1 MTRRTLFLMGVVGAA
16 GCRRDRHPRLN
27 VFNWSSYVG
36 PDTIPAFERE
46 FGARVR
52 YAVYESNEEML
63 ARVMSGNSG
72 WDVVFPTSYLIQPM
86 REHELLA
93 PLDHGK
99 LPNLRHLDA
108 VFQKP
113 VWDPELRWGVPYMWN
128 ATGICYSRKI
138 AEAPTA
144 WADLWEPAL
153 QGRITMLDDPVDV
166 FAACLKR
173 LGHSINTHNPDE
185 LRAAQKEAIEQKE
198 LLRAY
203 INAEVRD
210 QLIAGDVLAAQL
222 WSTTAQQAID
232 ESSQLAFVYPEE
244 GFALYPD
251 VAVVLQESPRKELAY
266 RFIDYLL
273 RPEVAAGVVR
283 GARTATANGSARG
296 LLEPDLR
303 ENPTLYP
310 TADVMARGEW
320 ALTSTPEIQRL
331 RDRLWTEIKSA

>member
-1 MTRRTLFLMGVVGAA
+1 MTRRTLFLMGVAGAA
-16 GCRRDRHPRLN
+16 GCRRDRRPRLN

-36 PDTIPAFERE
+36 PETIPAFERE
-46 FGARVR
+46 FGVRVR

-86 REHELLA
+86 HQLNLLA
-93 PLDHGK
+93 PLDHAR

-113 VWDPELRWGVPYMWN
+113 AWDPELRWGVPYMWN
-128 ATGICYSRKI
+128 ATGICYSKTLPDPLT
-138 AEAPTA
+138 E
-144 WADLWEPAL
+144 WADMWDSAL
-153 QGRITMLDDPVDV
+153 QGSVTMLDDPVDV
-166 FAACLKR
+166 FAACLKM
-173 LGHSINTHNPDE
+173 LGHSINTQNPDE
-185 LRAAQKEAIEQKE
+185 LRAAQQEAIEQKE

-222 WSTTAQQAID
+222 WSTTSQQAID
-232 ESSQLAFVYPEE
+232 ESSNLAFAYPEE
-244 GFALYPD
+244 GFPLYPD
-251 VAVVLQESPRKELAY
+251 NAVILRESSRSELAH

-283 GARTATANGSARG
+283 GARTATANGSARA
-296 LLEPDLR
+296 LLEPALR
-303 ENPTLYP
+303 NNPTLYP
-310 TADVMARGEW
+310 PPEVMSRGEW
-320 ALTSTPEIQRL
+320 ALTSTPEIQKL